1 MRDCN
6 PYRER
11 LGTHAAGMLD
21 EPERAALE
29 RHWDA
34 CEVCRGEVQAAR
46 RTRSE
51 LDVWQEAD
59 LPANLAE
66 SAMTRFRLRRRIYR
80 MVLPSA
86 AAAVIALALSA
97 WSWYRPGADVPK
109 GGPDQRAPM
118 QVVLPAE
125 DRAVVEELDF
135 LEAMPMLAEFEMLW
149 SAEMLRTLDK
159 LRMIDAAEKESS
171 S

>member
-1 MRDCN
+1 MSDCDQ
-6 PYRER
+6 YREK
-11 LGTHAAGMLD
+11 LGAYAAGMLD

-29 RHWDA
+29 RHLDA

-46 RTRSE
+46 RTWSE
-51 LDVWQEAD
+51 LDAWREAD
-59 LPANLAE
+59 LPVDLAE
-66 SAMTRFRLRRRIYR
+66 SAMTSFRSRRRIYR

-97 WSWYRPGADVPK
+97 WSWYRPGAGVPK

-118 QVVLPAE
+118 QVVLSAE

-135 LEAMPMLAEFEMLW
+135 LEAMPMLAEFEMLT

-159 LRMIDAAEKESS
+159 LGMIDAAQKENSL
-171 S
+171 